1 MEYMC
6 VLTNV
11 ISSNG
16 DEDVKIRAVF
26 HREKFYLLKRTI
38 QSYECA
44 AAEITIAGVR
54 AHIRES

>member
-1 MEYMC
+1 MC
-6 VLTNV
+6 VSTNV

-26 HREKFYLLKRTI
+26 HWEKFYLLKRTI